1 MKINKWNFIKL
12 KIFCIAKETNK
23 PKQNKTLPNGRI
35 YSQMISDQ
43 RLASKIYKE
52 LTHKQKNKHL
62 DQKMGRKPEEIFLQR
77 RHRDGQETD
86 EKMLNITNHQ
96 GNGNTNHEILPHAS
110 QNGYY

>member
-1 MKINKWNFIKL
+1 
-12 KIFCIAKETNK
+12 
-23 PKQNKTLPNGRI
+23 
-35 YSQMISDQ
+35 MISDQ

-110 QNGYY
+110 QNGYYSQVNKEQVLVRGCGEKGTLVHCWWDRKLKQLL